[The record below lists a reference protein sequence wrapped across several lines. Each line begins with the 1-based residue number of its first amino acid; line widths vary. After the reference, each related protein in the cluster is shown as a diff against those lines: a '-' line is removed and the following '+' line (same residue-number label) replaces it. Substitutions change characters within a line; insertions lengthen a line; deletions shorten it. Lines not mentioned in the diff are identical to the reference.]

1 MAISNAQ
8 SAATSAPATS
18 QSSPL
23 VMRIIGAVALAHLI
37 NDLIQAVLPSIY
49 PMLKAS
55 YGLTF
60 TQIGLIT
67 LTFQLT
73 ASLLQPWVGY
83 HTDRHPKPWLLP
95 AGTVCTLIGILMM
108 SVVGSFPMILLA
120 AGLIGVGSSTFHP
133 EASRVA
139 RLASG
144 GRFGLAQSTFQVG
157 GNAGSAFGPLL
168 AAAIIIPYGQGH
180 VAWFGLFA
188 LFALFVLYRIS
199 RWYANHLSLFK
210 LKQGQA
216 ATHGLSKRRVISA
229 LVVLG
234 LLVFSKYF
242 YMASLT
248 SYFTFY
254 LIEKFDLSVA
264 SSQLHLFLFLGAVAA
279 GTFFGGP
286 IGDKIGRKAV
296 IWFSI
301 LGVAPFTLMLPH
313 VDLFWTSVLS
323 VVIGFILA
331 SAFSAIVV
339 YAQELVP
346 GNVGMIA
353 GVFFGLMFGFGGIGA
368 ALLGHLADIH
378 GIEYVY
384 FLCSFLPLLGVSGD
398 LSAQN
403 QKSLTLSLILSKA
416 GKSDA
421 ARHFHSGCRRAAAPF
436 LPAAG
441 DEAAPRASV
450 VRYTQ
455 SSRHTFDIR

>member
-1 MAISNAQ
+1 MASSN
-8 SAATSAPATS
+8 SPSVAATASPAS

-23 VMRIIGAVALAHLI
+23 VLRIIGAVALAHLI
-37 NDLIQAVLPSIY
+37 NDLIQAVLPAIY
-49 PMLKAS
+49 PMLKDS

-60 TQIGLIT
+60 TQVGLIT

-83 HTDRHPKPWLLP
+83 YTDRRPQPFLLP
-95 AGTVCTLIGILMM
+95 AGMICTLIGIMMM
-108 SVVGSFPMILLA
+108 SQVGSFPLILLA
-120 AGLIGVGSSTFHP
+120 AALIGIGSSTFHP

-144 GRFGLAQSTFQVG
+144 GRYGLAQSSFQVG
-157 GNAGSAFGPLL
+157 GNAGTAFGPLL
-168 AAAIIIPYGQGH
+168 AAAIIIPYGQGN

-188 LFALFVLYRIS
+188 LFALAVLYAIS
-199 RWYANHLSLFK
+199 RWYANHLRLYK

-216 ATHGLSKRRVISA
+216 ATHGLSRNRVISA

-242 YMASLT
+242 YMASFT

-301 LGVAPFTLMLPH
+301 LGVAPFTLLLPH

-384 FLCSFLPLLGVSGD
+384 YLCSFLPLFGV
-398 LSAQN
+398 LA
-403 QKSLTLSLILSKA
+403 I
-416 GKSDA
+416 
-421 ARHFHSGCRRAAAPF
+421 F
-436 LPAAG
+436 LPRTRKA
-441 DEAAPRASV
+441 
-450 VRYTQ
+450 
-455 SSRHTFDIR
+455 

>member
-1 MAISNAQ
+1 MAISNSQTSA
-8 SAATSAPATS
+8 SAAPAAP

-37 NDLIQAVLPSIY
+37 NDLIQSVLPSIY
-49 PMLKAS
+49 PMLKDS
-55 YGLTF
+55 HGLTF
-60 TQIGLIT
+60 TQVGLIT

-83 HTDRHPKPWLLP
+83 YTDRHPKPYLLP
-95 AGTVCTLIGILMM
+95 LGMVSTLIGILML
-108 SVVGSFPMILLA
+108 SQVGSFAMILVA
-120 AGLIGVGSSTFHP
+120 SGLIGIGSSTFHP

-144 GRFGLAQSTFQVG
+144 GRYGLAQSTFQVG

-168 AAAIIIPYGQGH
+168 AAAIVIPFGQGN
-180 VAWFGLFA
+180 VALFA
-188 LFALFVLYRIS
+188 LFAVFALFVLYRIS
-199 RWYANHLSLFK
+199 HWYASHLNLFK

-216 ATHGLSKRRVISA
+216 ATHGLSKGRVWWA

-242 YMASLT
+242 YMASFT

-301 LGVAPFTLMLPH
+301 LGAAPFTLLLPH

-323 VVIGFILA
+323 VIIGFVLA

-384 FLCSFLPLLGVSGD
+384 FLCSFLPLLG
-398 LSAQN
+398 
-403 QKSLTLSLILSKA
+403 ILA
-416 GKSDA
+416 I
-421 ARHFHSGCRRAAAPF
+421 F
-436 LPAAG
+436 LPRTKKAQ
-441 DEAAPRASV
+441 
-450 VRYTQ
+450 TL
-455 SSRHTFDIR
+455 

>member
-1 MAISNAQ
+1 MAVS
-8 SAATSAPATS
+8 TPPATAIPTATPAS
-18 QSSPL
+18 TSSPL
-23 VMRIIGAVALAHLI
+23 VMRIIGAVALAHLV

-49 PMLKAS
+49 PMLKES

-67 LTFQLT
+67 LTFQIT

-83 HTDRHPKPWLLP
+83 YTDRHPNPLVLP
-95 AGTVCTLIGILMM
+95 VGSLCTLIGILML

-120 AGLIGVGSSTFHP
+120 SALVGIGSSTFHP
-133 EASRVA
+133 EASRIA

-157 GNAGSAFGPLL
+157 GNTGTAFGPLL
-168 AAAIIIPYGQGH
+168 AAAIVIPFGQGH
-180 VAWFGLFA
+180 VAWFGLVA
-188 LFALFVLYRIS
+188 LFSIGLLYAIS
-199 RWYANHLSLFK
+199 RWYRSHLNLFK

-216 ATHGLSKRRVISA
+216 ASHGLSKGRVTAA

-234 LLVFSKYF
+234 FLMFSKFF
-242 YMASLT
+242 YMSSIT

-254 LIEKFDLSVA
+254 LIEKFDLPVA
-264 SSQLHLFLFLGAVAA
+264 TSQLYLFLFLGAVAA

-301 LGVAPFTLMLPH
+301 LGAAPFTLALPYA
-313 VDLFWTSVLS
+313 DLFWTGVLS
-323 VVIGFILA
+323 VIIGFILA

-353 GVFFGLMFGFGGIGA
+353 GIFFGLMFGFGGIGA
-368 ALLGHLADIH
+368 ALLGYLADSH
-378 GIEYVY
+378 GILFVY
-384 FLCSFLPLLGVSGD
+384 NLCSYLPLLG
-398 LSAQN
+398 
-403 QKSLTLSLILSKA
+403 ILAILLPRTRKA
-416 GKSDA
+416 A
-421 ARHFHSGCRRAAAPF
+421 
-436 LPAAG
+436 
-441 DEAAPRASV
+441 
-450 VRYTQ
+450 
-455 SSRHTFDIR
+455 

>member
-1 MAISNAQ
+1 MAISNTQ
-8 SAATSAPATS
+8 AATPSVAAPA

-49 PMLKAS
+49 PMLKDS

-60 TQIGLIT
+60 TQVGLIT

-95 AGTVCTLIGILMM
+95 AGTVCTLIGIVMM
-108 SVVGSFPMILLA
+108 SMVGSFALILLA
-120 AGLIGVGSSTFHP
+120 AALIGIGSSTFHP

-144 GRFGLAQSTFQVG
+144 GRYGLAQSTFQVG

-168 AAAIIIPYGQGH
+168 AAAIIIPYGQGN

-199 RWYANHLSLFK
+199 RWYANHLNLFK

-216 ATHGLSKRRVISA
+216 ATHGLSKGRVLSA

-242 YMASLT
+242 YMASFT

-254 LIEKFDLSVA
+254 LIEKFELSVA
-264 SSQLHLFLFLGAVAA
+264 SSQLYLFLFLGAVAA

-286 IGDKIGRKAV
+286 IGDRIGRKAV

-301 LGVAPFTLMLPH
+301 LGVAPFTLILPH
-313 VDLFWTSVLS
+313 VDLLWTSILS

-368 ALLGHLADIH
+368 ALLGHLADIR

-384 FLCSFLPLLGVSGD
+384 WLCSFLPLLGV
-398 LSAQN
+398 LA
-403 QKSLTLSLILSKA
+403 I
-416 GKSDA
+416 
-421 ARHFHSGCRRAAAPF
+421 F
-436 LPAAG
+436 LP
-441 DEAAPRASV
+441 RTKKV
-450 VRYTQ
+450 
-455 SSRHTFDIR
+455 

>member
-8 SAATSAPATS
+8 TGPVPASATP

-37 NDLIQAVLPSIY
+37 NDLIQSVLPSIY
-49 PMLKAS
+49 PMLKAN

-60 TQIGLIT
+60 TQVGLIT

-83 HTDRHPKPWLLP
+83 YTDRHPKPWLLP

-108 SVVGSFPMILLA
+108 SVVGNFPMI
-120 AGLIGVGSSTFHP
+120 
-133 EASRVA
+133 
-139 RLASG
+139 
-144 GRFGLAQSTFQVG
+144 
-157 GNAGSAFGPLL
+157 LL

-188 LFALFVLYRIS
+188 VFALFVLYRIS

-216 ATHGLSKRRVISA
+216 ATHGLSKNRVISA

-242 YMASLT
+242 YMASFT

-301 LGVAPFTLMLPH
+301 LGVAPFTLILPH
-313 VDLFWTSVLS
+313 VDLFWTSILS

-368 ALLGHLADIH
+368 ALLGHLADVH

-384 FLCSFLPLLGVSGD
+384 FLCSFLPLFGV
-398 LSAQN
+398 LA
-403 QKSLTLSLILSKA
+403 I
-416 GKSDA
+416 
-421 ARHFHSGCRRAAAPF
+421 F
-436 LPAAG
+436 LPRTKK
-441 DEAAPRASV
+441 P
-450 VRYTQ
+450 
-455 SSRHTFDIR
+455 

>member
-1 MAISNAQ
+1 MSISTAQ
-8 SAATSAPATS
+8 PDVTSTPATQ

-23 VMRIIGAVALAHLI
+23 VMRVIGAVALAHLI

-49 PMLKAS
+49 PMLKTS
-55 YGLTF
+55 YGLSF
-60 TQIGLIT
+60 TQVGLIT

-95 AGTVCTLIGILMM
+95 AGTVCTLVGILMM
-108 SVVGSFPMILLA
+108 SVVGSFALILLA
-120 AGLIGVGSSTFHP
+120 AGLIGIGSSTFHP

-168 AAAIIIPYGQGH
+168 AAAIIIPYGQGN

-188 LFALFVLYRIS
+188 VFALFVLYRIS

-210 LKQGQA
+210 LKQGHA
-216 ATHGLSKRRVISA
+216 ATHGLSKGRVIGA

-254 LIEKFDLSVA
+254 LIEKFGLSVA

-286 IGDKIGRKAV
+286 IGDRIGRKAV

-301 LGVAPFTLMLPH
+301 LGVAPFTLILPH

-384 FLCSFLPLLGVSGD
+384 LLCSFLPLFGV
-398 LSAQN
+398 LAV
-403 QKSLTLSLILSKA
+403 
-416 GKSDA
+416 
-421 ARHFHSGCRRAAAPF
+421 F
-436 LPAAG
+436 LPRTIKA
-441 DEAAPRASV
+441 
-450 VRYTQ
+450 
-455 SSRHTFDIR
+455 

>member
-1 MAISNAQ
+1 MALTE
-8 SAATSAPATS
+8 TSSGPMLASPPV

-37 NDLIQAVLPSIY
+37 NDLIQSVLPSIY
-49 PMLKAS
+49 PMLKDS

-60 TQIGLIT
+60 TQVGLIT
-67 LTFQLT
+67 LTFQVT
-73 ASLLQPWVGY
+73 ASLLQPWVGFY
-83 HTDRHPKPWLLP
+83 TDRHPKPLLLP
-95 AGTVCTLIGILMM
+95 AGMICTLIGILML
-108 SVVGSFPMILLA
+108 SQVGSFPLILLA
-120 AGLIGVGSSTFHP
+120 SALIGVGSSTFHP

-144 GRFGLAQSTFQVG
+144 GRYGLAQSTFQVG

-168 AAAIIIPYGQGH
+168 AAAIIIPFGQGH

-188 LFALFVLYRIS
+188 LFALGVLYGIS
-199 RWYANHLSLFK
+199 RWYRARLNLFK
-210 LKQGQA
+210 LKQGQKA
-216 ATHGLSKRRVISA
+216 SHGLSKARVLGA

-242 YMASLT
+242 YMASFT

-254 LIEKFDLSVA
+254 LIEKFQLSVA

-279 GTFFGGP
+279 GTFAGGP
-286 IGDKIGRKAV
+286 IGDRIGRKAV

-301 LGVAPFTLMLPH
+301 LGVAPFTLALPY
-313 VDLFWTSVLS
+313 VDLFWTTVLS

-339 YAQELVP
+339 FAQELVP

-384 FLCSFLPLLGVSGD
+384 TLCSFLPLLGV
-398 LSAQN
+398 LAV
-403 QKSLTLSLILSKA
+403 LLPRTRKA
-416 GKSDA
+416 
-421 ARHFHSGCRRAAAPF
+421 
-436 LPAAG
+436 
-441 DEAAPRASV
+441 
-450 VRYTQ
+450 
-455 SSRHTFDIR
+455 

>member
-1 MAISNAQ
+1 MSISTTA
-8 SAATSAPATS
+8 SATTSKKATASVAS
-18 QSSPL
+18 QASPL
-23 VMRIIGAVALAHLI
+23 VMRVIGACALAHLI

-49 PMLKAS
+49 PMLKAT

-60 TQIGLIT
+60 TQVGLIT

-83 HTDRHPKPWLLP
+83 YTDRHPKPWLLP
-95 AGTVCTLIGILMM
+95 AGMVCTLIGILMLSM
-108 SVVGSFPMILLA
+108 VGSFGAILVASALV
-120 AGLIGVGSSTFHP
+120 GIGSSTFHP
-133 EASRVA
+133 ETSRVA

-144 GRFGLAQSTFQVG
+144 GRYGLAQSTFQVG

-168 AAAIIIPYGQGH
+168 AAAIVIPYGQGN

-188 LFALFVLYRIS
+188 VFAILVQYGLS
-199 RWYANHLSLFK
+199 RWYRNHLNLFK
-210 LKQGQA
+210 LKQGTK
-216 ATHGLSKRRVISA
+216 ATHGLSRQRVTFA
-229 LVVLG
+229 LVVLA

-242 YMASLT
+242 YMASFT

-264 SSQLHLFLFLGAVAA
+264 SSQLYLFLFLGAVAA

-286 IGDKIGRKAV
+286 IGDRIGRKQV

-301 LGVAPFTLMLPH
+301 LGAAPFTLALPY
-313 VDLFWTSVLS
+313 VDLFWTGVLS
-323 VVIGFILA
+323 MIIGFILA

-339 YAQELVP
+339 FAQELVP

-384 FLCSFLPLLGVSGD
+384 TLCSFLPLLGI
-398 LSAQN
+398 
-403 QKSLTLSLILSKA
+403 LTIL
-416 GKSDA
+416 
-421 ARHFHSGCRRAAAPF
+421 
-436 LPAAG
+436 LPTTKG
-441 DEAAPRASV
+441 V
-450 VRYTQ
+450 
-455 SSRHTFDIR
+455 

>member
-1 MAISNAQ
+1 MAISNTQADMT
-8 SAATSAPATS
+8 SAAATP
-18 QSSPL
+18 QNSPL

-49 PMLKAS
+49 PMLKDS

-60 TQIGLIT
+60 TQVGLIT

-95 AGTVCTLIGILMM
+95 AGTVCTLVGIVMM
-108 SVVGSFPMILLA
+108 SMVGSFALILLA
-120 AGLIGVGSSTFHP
+120 AALIGIGSSTFHP

-144 GRFGLAQSTFQVG
+144 GRYGLAQSTFQVG

-168 AAAIIIPYGQGH
+168 AAAIIIPYGQGN

-199 RWYANHLSLFK
+199 RWYANHLNLFK

-216 ATHGLSKRRVISA
+216 ATHGLSKGRVLSA

-242 YMASLT
+242 YMASFT

-286 IGDKIGRKAV
+286 IGDRIGRKAV

-301 LGVAPFTLMLPH
+301 LGVAPFTLVLPH
-313 VDLFWTSVLS
+313 VDLLWTSILS
-323 VVIGFILA
+323 VIIGFILA

-368 ALLGHLADIH
+368 ALLGHLADIR

-384 FLCSFLPLLGVSGD
+384 WLCSFLPLFGV
-398 LSAQN
+398 LA
-403 QKSLTLSLILSKA
+403 I
-416 GKSDA
+416 
-421 ARHFHSGCRRAAAPF
+421 F
-436 LPAAG
+436 LPRTKKA
-441 DEAAPRASV
+441 
-450 VRYTQ
+450 
-455 SSRHTFDIR
+455 

>member
-1 MAISNAQ
+1 
-8 SAATSAPATS
+8 
-18 QSSPL
+18 
-23 VMRIIGAVALAHLI
+23 MRIIGAVALAHLI

-49 PMLKAS
+49 PMLKEN

-60 TQIGLIT
+60 TQVGLIT

-83 HTDRHPKPWLLP
+83 YTDRHPKPYLLP
-95 AGTVCTLIGILMM
+95 LGMICTLIGILMM
-108 SVVGSFPMILLA
+108 SQVGSFPLILLA
-120 AGLIGVGSSTFHP
+120 AGLIGIGSSTFHP

-168 AAAIIIPYGQGH
+168 AAAIVIPFGQGK

-188 LFALFVLYRIS
+188 GFALLGLYRSS

-216 ATHGLSKRRVISA
+216 ATHGLSKGRVLSA

-242 YMASLT
+242 YMSSLT

-296 IWFSI
+296 LWFSI
-301 LGVAPFTLMLPH
+301 LGVAPFTLLLPH
-313 VDLFWTSVLS
+313 VDLFWPSVLS

-368 ALLGHLADIH
+368 ALLGYLADIH

-384 FLCSFLPLLGVSGD
+384 YLCSFLPLLGV
-398 LSAQN
+398 LA
-403 QKSLTLSLILSKA
+403 I
-416 GKSDA
+416 
-421 ARHFHSGCRRAAAPF
+421 F
-436 LPAAG
+436 LPRTKKA
-441 DEAAPRASV
+441 
-450 VRYTQ
+450 
-455 SSRHTFDIR
+455 